1 MDNKGAKI
9 LAIFLVSTMVLSSIA
24 YFAGNTDENQT
35 NETLPI
41 DEPTDFFDVGGQL
54 ISEPFT
60 SIQDALK
67 ITPSGAVHA
76 EYVDLNA
83 LANTSME
90 LFVLSQLQSEG
101 LPVEQLNKL
110 YGANTDC
117 IYFAG
122 FNSSFVLMT
131 TFKPQYVAFNFVA
144 VQYKYYNLL
153 LRQDTD
159 ATNVMGNPTIYGA
172 QEDVINTLDVIDG
185 TNNHTSYDDY
195 EAVLTKA
202 PPAEYQRITNSVP
215 FAEQFYFG
223 LTKQEDNTVLRTT
236 IYYKLNETT
245 RSKLEALQQN
255 STERGFS
262 EYNITTTDN
271 LTVVNIKSTFLNVIS
286 EDDR

>member
-24 YFAGNTDENQT
+24 YFVGNTDENQT
-35 NETLPI
+35 NETLPT

-60 SIQDALK
+60 SMQDALK

-76 EYVDLNA
+76 EYVNLKTV
-83 LANTSME
+83 ANTSME
-90 LFVLSQLQSEG
+90 SFVLSQLQSEG

-110 YGANTDC
+110 YDANTDC

-122 FNSSFVLMT
+122 FNSSFILMT
-131 TFKPQYVAFNFVA
+131 TFKPQYVTFNFVA
-144 VQYKYYNLL
+144 TPYRYYNLL

-172 QEDVINTLDVIDG
+172 QNDVINTLDVIDG
-185 TNNHTSYDDY
+185 VTNHTSYDDY

-215 FAEQFYFG
+215 FAEQFYSG
-223 LTKQEDNTVLRTT
+223 LTNQENNTVLRTT
-236 IYYKLNETT
+236 IYYNLNETT
-245 RSKLEALQQN
+245 QSKFEALQQN

-262 EYNITTTDN
+262 EYNITTADN

>member
-35 NETLPI
+35 NETLPT

-90 LFVLSQLQSEG
+90 PFVLSQLQGEG

-131 TFKPQYVAFNFVA
+131 TFKPQVVAFNFVA
-144 VQYKYYNLL
+144 VQYRYYNLL

-172 QEDVINTLDVIDG
+172 QEDVINILDVIDG

-202 PPAEYQRITNSVP
+202 PPAEYQRITNSDP
-215 FAEQFYFG
+215 SAEQFYLG

-236 IYYKLNETT
+236 IYYNLNETV

-286 EDDR
+286 EDN

>member
-9 LAIFLVSTMVLSSIA
+9 LAVFLVSTMVLSSIA
-24 YFAGNTDENQT
+24 YFAGNTDENQI
-35 NETLPI
+35 NETLPT
-41 DEPTDFFDVGGQL
+41 DDPTDFFDVGGQL

-83 LANTSME
+83 VANTSME
-90 LFVLSQLQSEG
+90 PFVLSQLQGEG

-110 YGANTDC
+110 YDADTDC

-144 VQYKYYNLL
+144 VQYRYYNLL

-195 EAVLTKA
+195 EAVLAKS

-215 FAEQFYFG
+215 FAEQFYLG
-223 LTKQEDNTVLRTT
+223 LTKQENNTVLRTT
-236 IYYKLNETT
+236 IYYNLNETT
-245 RSKLEALQQN
+245 RLKLEALQQN

-262 EYNITTTDN
+262 EYNITTADN
-271 LTVVNIKSTFLNVIS
+271 LTVVNIKSTLLNVTS
-286 EDDR
+286 EDDS

>member
-83 LANTSME
+83 LANTPME
-90 LFVLSQLQSEG
+90 PFVLSQLQGEG

-117 IYFAG
+117 IYFVG

-131 TFKPQYVAFNFVA
+131 TFKPQVVAFNFVA
-144 VQYKYYNLL
+144 VQYRYYNLL

-195 EAVLTKA
+195 EAVRTKA
-202 PPAEYQRITNSVP
+202 PPAEYQRITNSDP
-215 FAEQFYFG
+215 SAEQFYLG

-236 IYYKLNETT
+236 IYYNLNETV

-271 LTVVNIKSTFLNVIS
+271 LTVVSIKSALSNVVS
-286 EDDR
+286 EDYR